1 MAADHIRCGSTQHLL
16 CLLPPALNN
25 PACTHKHTNKRSTQV
40 HQTRVGTAPRDGR
53 HTSLAQKE
61 RRKPRRE
68 SGAGGHKRRD
78 KNKKKREKVETRKR
92 RGNKS
97 SRWLPGERKQATS
110 PTKAYLVLIRAVRL
124 GGGDGRDVALDFYW
138 IHLSVCPSVCLTDC
152 VRVCLTVCVSHPARI
167 FVSFNVSDICTRL
180 SPPLLRVC
188 LQQSFPTTTT
198 TTISHLSPF
207 HFFPQIILF
216 F

>member
-1 MAADHIRCGSTQHLL
+1 MQFDTQHLL

-25 PACTHKHTNKRSTQV
+25 PACTHKHTNKRSTQL

-61 RRKPRRE
+61 RRKPRGGR
-68 SGAGGHKRRD
+68 GGRGHKRRD
-78 KNKKKREKVETRKR
+78 KNKKKRDKVETRKR

-138 IHLSVCPSVCLTDC
+138 IHLSVRPS
-152 VRVCLTVCVSHPARI
+152 VCLTVCVS
-167 FVSFNVSDICTRL
+167 VSLSVFPTLLGSLCLSTCLTSAPVCLLLYCVSVCNKP
-180 SPPLLRVC
+180 SPPPPPRFRIYPRFT
-188 LQQSFPTTTT
+188 SF
-198 TTISHLSPF
+198 IES
-207 HFFPQIILF
+207 FF
-216 F
+216 